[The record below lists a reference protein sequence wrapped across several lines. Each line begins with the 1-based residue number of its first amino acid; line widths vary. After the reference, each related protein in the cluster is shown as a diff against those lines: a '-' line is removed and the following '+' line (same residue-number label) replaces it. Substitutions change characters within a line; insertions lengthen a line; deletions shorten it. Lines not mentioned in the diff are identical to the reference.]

1 MSYTTYT
8 TTESTTFTVTH
19 ARHVAI
25 KVGTDLKRMQ
35 RFYDRPTDPEIA
47 DYEREFIALLTGRYL
62 DKVEYGFQSVDGDWR
77 LALRYEARY
86 GGVLIADDDPGRV
99 RPGVSVDSC
108 EFGSFLITTSA
119 WAVLSEW
126 ERDRIYVEAGVTFR
140 RSVGTEPRGN
150 WIADKTYSAA
160 GRGVERSSLN
170 YGWN

>member
-1 MSYTTYT
+1 MAYTTYT
-8 TTESTTFTVTH
+8 TTESTTLTVTY

-35 RFYDRPTDPEIA
+35 RFYDRPTDAEIA
-47 DYEREFIALLTGRYL
+47 DYEREFIVLLTGRYL
-62 DKVEYGFQSVDGDWR
+62 DKVEYGFRSADGAWR

-99 RPGVSVDSC
+99 RPGVSVGSC

-119 WAVLSEW
+119 WALLGESER
-126 ERDRIYVEAGVTFR
+126 ERVYFEAGITFR
-140 RSVGTEPRGN
+140 RSVGTEPSGN
-150 WIADKTYSAA
+150 WIADKTYSAR
-160 GRGVERSSLN
+160 GRGVERSSLK